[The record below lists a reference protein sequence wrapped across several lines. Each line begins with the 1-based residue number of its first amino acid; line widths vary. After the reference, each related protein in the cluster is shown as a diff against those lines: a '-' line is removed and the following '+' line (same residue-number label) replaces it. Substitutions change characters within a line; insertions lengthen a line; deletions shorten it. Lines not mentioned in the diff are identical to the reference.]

1 MHFRPE
7 IHTESSTPVHRAW
20 HYARGTIEA
29 PPNANAE
36 RLLLTGIEAYIKER
50 VDAVLRSR
58 LATAGRGEQKSV
70 PSEEPRAVP
79 GYVSGASAECQRVK
93 SLDTLRSNA
102 PRAVIDN

>member
-70 PSEEPRAVP
+70 PSSAQADPLAF
-79 GYVSGASAECQRVK
+79 SAEQRIPFPSSK
-93 SLDTLRSNA
+93 T
-102 PRAVIDN
+102 